1 MTNICLWMVYM
12 QILGTSLVS
21 KGKIKEIM
29 HCGRFCPAE
38 QYLNAV
44 ENESYTSLVL
54 VSWIQFATSAGGL
67 DDACRSGGVFKDS
80 FTMSQSE
87 WKLFL

>member
-38 QYLNAV
+38 QYLNAI

-67 DDACRSGGVFKDS
+67 DDARRLKTVLQCHKANGNSFCNFK
-80 FTMSQSE
+80 
-87 WKLFL
+87 